1 MMTEIHLY
9 CKANKRKRNDKA
21 VGIYAYILQEEGESK
36 EMIQVLE
43 EETRVAR
50 LELLALVTGLKDL
63 EARNKLEDKGPIYLY
78 VTNEYILEELQKGME
93 DQNAGKALNLSN
105 GTEYTDLWKE
115 LESLLGKVNLKAMG
129 LNKKDR
135 VQDDEVIKSNMGM
148 LNKMVCDAINGY
160 FREKE

>member
-1 MMTEIHLY
+1 MTGIHLY
-9 CKANKRKRNDKA
+9 CKANKRNRNDKA
-21 VGIYAYILQEEGESK
+21 VGIYAYILQGEGESK
-36 EMIQVLE
+36 EMIQLLE

-63 EARNKLEDKGPIYLY
+63 EARNKLEGREPIYLY

-93 DQNAGKALNLSN
+93 DQAKGKTLNLSN

-115 LESLLGKVNLKAMG
+115 LESLLGKIDFRAMG

-135 VQDDEVIKSNMGM
+135 VQEDEAIKGNMGM

>member
-1 MMTEIHLY
+1 MMTGIHLY
-9 CKANKRKRNDKA
+9 CKANKRNRGGKA
-21 VGIYAYILQEEGESK
+21 VGIYAYILQGEGESK

-63 EARNKLEDKGPIYLY
+63 EARNKLEGGEPIYLY
-78 VTNEYILEELQKGME
+78 VTNEYILEELQKGMK
-93 DQNAGKALNLSN
+93 DQAMGKALNLSN

-115 LESLLGKVNLKAMG
+115 LENLLGKIDFRAMG

-135 VQDDEVIKSNMGM
+135 VQEDETIKGNMGM

-160 FREKE
+160 FRETE